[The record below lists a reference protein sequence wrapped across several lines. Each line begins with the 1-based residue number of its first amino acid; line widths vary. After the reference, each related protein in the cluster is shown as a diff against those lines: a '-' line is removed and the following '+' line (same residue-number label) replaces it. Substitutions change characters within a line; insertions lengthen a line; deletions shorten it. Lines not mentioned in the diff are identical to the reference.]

1 MESIL
6 FASKKKATAQKL
18 KGAYYTPQLICDFIA
33 HWLDEETTSILESSC
48 GDGNFLA
55 SFYERF
61 AGQIPT
67 TAVEMEAEEI
77 DEVGR

>member
-6 FASKKKATAQKL
+6 FALKKKATAQKL

-33 HWLDEETTSILESSC
+33 QWLDEETTSILEPSC
-48 GDGNFLA
+48 GDGNFLE

-61 AGQIPT
+61 ANRVPT
-67 TAVEMEAEEI
+67 TIVEMEAEEI
-77 DEVGR
+77 DEARQ